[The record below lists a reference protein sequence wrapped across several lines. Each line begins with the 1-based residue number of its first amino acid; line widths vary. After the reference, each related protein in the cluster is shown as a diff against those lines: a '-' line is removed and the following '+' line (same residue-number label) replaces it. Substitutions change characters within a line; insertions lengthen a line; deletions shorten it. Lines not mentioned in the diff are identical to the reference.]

1 MKKRILSG
9 ILAFILFVQ
18 VFALNIS
25 YAKDNKHSSDNLVK
39 IGELSKNNYPKI
51 DSATLLRVAK
61 EERNKKKGKRMER
74 GATLFSAK
82 SPYINGQQ
90 PADPDKPKYWA
101 NVQGELTTRGIDGT
115 TFDWDKVLGKGQ
127 KVKLLFTQTN
137 GNVMTGVTYTL
148 LVDKGG
154 TYTWH
159 GSDGKPTYLPL
170 YDVNGNP
177 YTYNVQIERN
187 YSKDI
192 QLVIQESNGTPG
204 VSWKPE
210 GDKQVATIS
219 FLNIKIQ
226 QVASTKFVSE
236 WHTDVNE
243 ADRPQIEGYFKVD
256 DETDNKFNF
265 PKNDTTR
272 TVLRSSFL
280 ENFEEDEDNGP
291 WSFLSSELETTPKT
305 VEVKTDTQGLTF
317 KEKDG
322 VKTVKSGDHKFKYD
336 FKYDVING
344 GKLTMTEVIPVTFD
358 ANGGKFADFTAP
370 DTEKQIV
377 KEVDYDGTLTDKAEE
392 PKKERETFKGWG
404 IKDQTSGKLTPVK
417 DSDFLNIKE
426 AKTFYAIWDNN
437 DIVADQLEVKESFK
451 DGTVYVNDFIPTLDQ
466 LKGQVK
472 IKDANGDSQA
482 LETTDTFEILNDS
495 GDAITGD
502 ALKDYLYEKLREK
515 ANPKGEPT
523 RLETVRAKI
532 THKNGTTQTV
542 DIPIK
547 VIKNIYEAKTL
558 TEKPYYVPDDYVKV
572 TLDPTTK
579 AKDPQKTYY
588 YVNPK
593 AKVVIPGKDPKGTDG
608 NVFTKWLIDGTDTEY
623 KLAEKPRYKFSDE
636 TTIKA
641 QYDKEKQGIVKI
653 AYVDENKQP
662 IDPKYHVDGQKYPSE
677 KFGKLGASAEEGEF
691 VKQGPAFNGYI
702 GGDRAQLKSEKYKN
716 PAEYTVTYQYYKK
729 VTIKEPTNKNIYFPV
744 IFDANEGKFE
754 SDPKDKKTVYV
765 YFDGNN
771 ATVEKVT
778 FKEVKDEFDKAY
790 KNPTK
795 DGFDFKEWQNAK
807 TDGIKPADDYEI
819 QFKDW
824 DWDADPDNGYVPETF
839 YAHYGK
845 ASALVKYLELGGES
859 IADKYKIDGVD
870 YPTEKDGK
878 LDEAIRTDVYTKDTA
893 PKFIGYKFNRIEL
906 NPADG
911 KYSLDKKATIKIYYE
926 KLADVIPD
934 TTPEDDS
941 DKPEGYVTVKFLP
954 GDNGSLTGTTKFY
967 VNPKSGKKNSDLTE
981 PTIKANIGYKV
992 ADQKWDPKF
1001 DTETVIKEDKT
1012 YTAQYTDGTD
1022 VIPVPDPTNPPE
1034 KPEGYV
1040 TVKFDLDGKGTSTDT
1055 KEFYVNPNKE
1065 VEITAPT
1072 VTGINNYSQ
1081 KTGADAWSPTFAT
1094 KAKYAKDKTFVA
1106 QYTFGKDI
1114 IPQKPGEN
1122 KPVVPDNYV
1131 KVEFKKGDHG
1141 LISSEETTIYWVN
1154 PDKEVDLTDKAPKV
1168 VANAEYKHTGWDK
1181 VLKDTFK
1188 NTTVITAQYKK
1199 KVETTN
1205 PNDTENY
1212 VKVDF
1217 VAEKNGSIK
1226 AGETATYWVL
1236 KDETVE
1242 LKTPAVEAKANYAFK
1257 AWNPEVKTSYSQDIT
1272 HKAVFAYTGD
1282 NVVPQ
1287 KPGEDK
1293 PDVPDDFVKVIYNQ
1307 GTNGTIDANAT
1318 TTYWVNPKVKVT
1330 VTAPQ
1335 VNANDDYKHMAWTYG
1350 SKEETNLESV
1360 TDSFKAEE
1368 TTITAK
1374 YLKKVLEDEPKT
1386 DKDAYVKVTF
1396 KSETNGK
1403 LAGDNTEKSYWVLKD
1418 TPVSLTPPSVT
1429 ANNGYKFIKYD
1440 PEVQTSYNI
1449 DTTHKAQYKKI
1460 IETKDPKDKDYVKV
1474 SFDAAKQG
1482 TIKAGSNAEV
1492 WVLKDETIDPTAI
1505 TPELEVKEK
1514 YAFEKWD
1521 PAVQTSYSEDTKHTA
1536 SYTYN
1541 GDDVVPQKPG
1551 ENKPNVPDN
1560 FVKVTFVA
1568 GDHGSIANTE
1578 TNIFWVNPEKQVTLT
1593 APNLVANKG
1602 YKHMAWTYGSK
1613 EETNLLSVKDTFT
1626 EKETTITAKYLKKVL
1641 EDEPETDKDA
1651 YVKVTFKSE
1660 ANGKLAGDKTEK
1672 SYWVLKNTDVSING
1686 PNVSPNSGFSF
1697 TEWSPAIKTN
1707 YDADT
1712 THTAQ
1717 YKSKDKVLTQDP
1729 KDSDYIKVIFNAN
1742 GGKIGLDNSKD
1753 LWVLKGIATFAD
1765 AKAKVAD
1772 PTKVNSTFKGWQ
1784 DKVSE
1789 GNQVKDTKVLNTDG
1803 ETFYAAWTDKGKI
1816 IEDPSSDT
1824 PDPDYVR
1831 LTFDATADGKI
1842 GDTDKTSKVIDVLK
1856 GTPYT
1861 DKDLK
1866 DVIGKIKAVPNNA
1879 EKAFDKWTP
1888 AVPTTGFVDTA
1899 TFVAS
1904 YADYKNI
1911 IPYDPKDP
1919 MARPDGYVKVTFKAE
1934 NGLNL
1939 TEEKAYYVKKNAGI
1953 KLGNAELVK
1962 PAYEAQTGYKF
1973 DKWDKEDSLV
1983 IEATDIVVTAK
1994 ATKLDNVIPEKDE
2007 HGKQNEKPE
2016 GYITVTFSAEENGK
2030 LKGTSVY
2037 YVNPDKAVVLQDK
2050 APEVTPNT
2058 GFDFAGWDISI
2069 AKAIKYNDGDVI
2081 KARYNEKGDVIPQ
2094 EKTDGTDKPA
2104 GYLTVTFDKGDHGE
2118 LSGKTVYYV
2127 KPNKEVTVP
2136 APTVTP
2142 NTGFEFEKWD
2152 KELTQTFKED
2162 TTITAQYKKSTG
2174 TTPGDNPGGTTPGDK
2189 PGDKPGD
2196 NPGGTTPGDKPGD
2209 KPGDNP
2215 GGTTPG
2221 GTTPG
2226 TNPETPGENPETPGT
2241 VPENPGAIPGTKPG
2255 VVEKH
2260 GNRYVERVAGKN
2272 RVRTAI
2278 NTSNRFFK
2286 KSKYVIIA
2294 DSGNYPD
2301 ALTAT
2306 VLAHVLDCPIL
2317 LNNTRYLEDDVA
2329 REIVRLGAS
2338 EVIIVGGHKS
2348 ISENVKSQLA
2358 KYDQNKVQRIWGR
2371 DRYVTSSE
2379 LAYEIERLTGKV
2391 NKAIIAS
2398 GENFPDALATAPLG
2412 SKEIAPILLV
2422 TRNQMDKKVSKALK
2436 DLNIKRVYVAG
2447 GQNSVSK
2454 KLEAQLPQ
2462 VIRRFSGQDRYETA
2476 ILVASYTYPESKEV
2490 FVASGETFPDALV
2503 IGPVCARRKAPI
2515 LLSKSTP
2522 VKSTDDYIEK
2532 SKIEYLY
2539 IIGGTNTIHV
2549 DTAHKYAIED

>member
-1 MKKRILSG
+1 MKKRFLSG
-9 ILAFILFVQ
+9 LL
-18 VFALNIS
+18 VFALVLQALIPS
-25 YAKDNKHSSDNLVK
+25 IAYANKNNTEKKTSNNNLIT
-39 IGELSKNNYPKI
+39 IGKLSKKDYPEI
-51 DSATLLRVAK
+51 DPSTLLRVAK
-61 EERNKKKGKRMER
+61 KERNKLNGKAMEK
-74 GATLFSAK
+74 GATLFSAD

-101 NVQGELTTRGIDGT
+101 NVQGKLTTKGIDGT
-115 TFDWDKVLGKGQ
+115 TFDWEKVLGKGQ

-187 YSKDI
+187 YSKNV
-192 QLVIQESNGTPG
+192 QLIIQEFNGTP
-204 VSWKPE
+204 KAKFRQE

-219 FLNIKIQ
+219 FLDIGIQ

-236 WHTDVNE
+236 WHTGVNE

-256 DETDNKFNF
+256 DETDNNFNF

-291 WSFLSSELETTPKT
+291 WSFLSTELETTPKT

-317 KEKDG
+317 EGNNG
-322 VKTVKSGDHKFKYD
+322 VKTVKSGDHKFKYN
-336 FKYDVING
+336 FTYDVING
-344 GKLTMTEVIPVTFD
+344 GKLTMTEVIPVKFD
-358 ANGGKFADFTAP
+358 ANGGKFASIKEE
-370 DTEKQIV
+370 EKEQKIV
-377 KEVDYDGTLTDKAEE
+377 KEVNYGKDLEDKAEN
-392 PKKERETFKGWG
+392 PTKDRETFKGWG
-404 IKDQTSGKLTPVK
+404 TKDDKGKITPVK
-417 DSDFLNIKE
+417 DEVFKNIKE

-437 DIVADQLEVKESFK
+437 EIVADQLEVKESFK
-451 DGTVYVNDFIPTLDQ
+451 DGTGYVNDFIPTLET

-472 IKDANGDSQA
+472 IKDANGDPQA
-482 LETTDTFEILNDS
+482 LTKDDKFAIVDGSNEYTTD
-495 GDAITGD
+495 A
-502 ALKDYLYEKLREK
+502 AAKDYLYNLLKEEDTTEVSRDVKVK
-515 ANPKGEPT
+515 AKVT
-523 RLETVRAKI
+523 RDDGNIQEVY
-532 THKNGTTQTV
+532 
-542 DIPIK
+542 IPIK
-547 VIKNIYEAKTL
+547 VIKNIYEAKT
-558 TEKPYYVPDDYVKV
+558 EEGKPNYVPKDYVKV

-579 AKDPQKTYY
+579 AEKPQKYFY

-593 AKVVIPGKDPKGTDG
+593 AKVIIPGKDPKGTDG

-729 VTIKEPTNKNIYFPV
+729 VTTKEPTNKNIYFPV

-807 TDGIKPADDYEI
+807 TDGTKPADDYEI

-1257 AWNPEVKTSYSQDIT
+1257 AWNPEVKTSYSQDTT

-1386 DKDAYVKVTF
+1386 DKDAYVKVAF

-1403 LAGDNTEKSYWVLKD
+1403 LAEEKTEKYYWVLKD
-1418 TPVSLTPPSVT
+1418 TPVTLTEPKVT

-1492 WVLKDETIDPTAI
+1492 WVLKGETIDPAAI

-1521 PAVQTSYSEDTKHTA
+1521 PAVQTSYNIDTNHKA
-1536 SYTYN
+1536 IYKYN
-1541 GDDVVPQKPG
+1541 GEDVVPQEPG
-1551 ENKPNVPDN
+1551 KDKPNVPDN
-1560 FVKVTFVA
+1560 FIKVTFVA

-1578 TNIFWVNPEKQVTLT
+1578 TYIFWVNPEKKVTLN
-1593 APNLVANKG
+1593 APKVEANKG
-1602 YKHMAWTYGSK
+1602 YKHMAWTYGTK
-1613 EETNLLSVKDTFT
+1613 EESNLNSVTDTFT
-1626 EKETTITAKYLKKVL
+1626 AEKTTITAKYLEKVL
-1641 EDEPETDKDA
+1641 TEDPKDKEN
-1651 YVKVTFKSE
+1651 YVKVDFKADADDQSPARGSLE
-1660 ANGKLAGDKTEK
+1660 GTTT
-1672 SYWVLKNTDVSING
+1672 YWVLKNTDVSINE
-1686 PNVSPNSGFSF
+1686 PKVSPNSGFSF
-1697 TEWSPAIKTN
+1697 TEWSPAIKTKYN
-1707 YDADT
+1707 ADT

-1717 YKSKDKVLTQDP
+1717 YTSKDKVLTQDP

-1753 LWVLKGIATFAD
+1753 LWVLKDIATFAD
-1765 AKAKVAD
+1765 AKAKVAN
-1772 PTKVNSTFKGWQ
+1772 PTKANSTFKGWQ

-1803 ETFYAAWTDKGKI
+1803 ETFYAAWSDKGKI
-1816 IEDPSSDT
+1816 IEDPT
-1824 PDPDYVR
+1824 TPEPDPDYVR
-1831 LTFDATADGKI
+1831 LTFDATEEGKI
-1842 GDTDKTSKVIDVLK
+1842 GDTGNTSKVIDVLK

-1861 DKDLK
+1861 DTDLK

-1911 IPYDPKDP
+1911 IPYDPSVPDP
-1919 MARPDGYVKVTFKAE
+1919 MARPDGYVRVTFKAE
-1934 NGLNL
+1934 KGLKF
-1939 TEEKAYYVKKNAGI
+1939 TEQKAYYVKENAGI
-1953 KLGNAELVK
+1953 KLGDAGLVK
-1962 PAYEAQTGYKF
+1962 PKYDETIGYKF
-1973 DKWDKEDSLV
+1973 ENWDKQD
-1983 IEATDIVVTAK
+1983 TDEIKDKDIIVTAK
-1994 ATKLDNVIPEKDE
+1994 AKKLDNVIPEKDE
-2007 HGKQNEKPE
+2007 HGKQNEKPK

-2037 YVNPDKAVVLQDK
+2037 YVNPNEAVVLQDK
-2050 APEVTPNT
+2050 APEVIPNT

-2081 KARYNEKGDVIPQ
+2081 KAKYNEKGDVIPQ
-2094 EKTDGTDKPA
+2094 ENPDGSDKPA

-2142 NTGFEFEKWD
+2142 NAGFEFEKWD

-2174 TTPGDNPGGTTPGDK
+2174 TTPGTNPDQ

-2196 NPGGTTPGDKPGD
+2196 N
-2209 KPGDNP
+2209 
-2215 GGTTPG
+2215 PG

-2306 VLAHVLDCPIL
+2306 VLAHVLDAPIL

-2358 KYDQNKVQRIWGR
+2358 KFDQNKVQRIWGR

-2436 DLNIKRVYVAG
+2436 DLNINKVYVAG

-2522 VKSTDDYIEK
+2522 VKVTDDYIEK

>member
-1 MKKRILSG
+1 MKKRFLSG
-9 ILAFILFVQ
+9 LL
-18 VFALNIS
+18 VFALVLQALIPS
-25 YAKDNKHSSDNLVK
+25 IAYANKNNTEKKTSNNNLIT
-39 IGELSKNNYPKI
+39 IGKLSKKDYPEI
-51 DSATLLRVAK
+51 DPSTLLRVAK
-61 EERNKKKGKRMER
+61 KERNKLNGKAMEK
-74 GATLFSAK
+74 GATLFSAD

-101 NVQGELTTRGIDGT
+101 NVQGKLTTKGIDGT
-115 TFDWDKVLGKGQ
+115 TFDWEKVLGKGQ

-187 YSKDI
+187 YSKNV
-192 QLVIQESNGTPG
+192 QLIIQEFNGTP
-204 VSWKPE
+204 KAKFRQE

-219 FLNIKIQ
+219 FLDIGIQ

-236 WHTDVNE
+236 WHTGVNE

-256 DETDNKFNF
+256 DETDNNFNF

-291 WSFLSSELETTPKT
+291 WSFLSTELETTPKT

-317 KEKDG
+317 EGNNG
-322 VKTVKSGDHKFKYD
+322 VKTVKSGDHKFKYN
-336 FKYDVING
+336 FTYDVING

-358 ANGGKFADFTAP
+358 ANGGKFASI
-370 DTEKQIV
+370 TEPNAEQKIV

-392 PKKERETFKGWG
+392 PKKERETFKGWSLTKDG
-404 IKDQTSGKLTPVK
+404 KDPVNDKAFESIKQ
-417 DSDFLNIKE
+417 

-451 DGTVYVNDFIPTLDQ
+451 DGTGYVNDFIPTLET

-472 IKDANGDSQA
+472 IKDANGDPQA
-482 LETTDTFEILNDS
+482 LTKDDKFAIVDGSNEYTTD
-495 GDAITGD
+495 A
-502 ALKDYLYEKLREK
+502 AAKDYLYNLLKEEDTTEVSRDVKVK
-515 ANPKGEPT
+515 AKVT
-523 RLETVRAKI
+523 RDDGNIQEVY
-532 THKNGTTQTV
+532 
-542 DIPIK
+542 IPIK
-547 VIKNIYEAKTL
+547 VIKNIYEAKT
-558 TEKPYYVPDDYVKV
+558 EEGKPNYVPKDYVKV

-579 AKDPQKTYY
+579 AEKPQKYFY

-593 AKVVIPGKDPKGTDG
+593 AKVIIPGKDPKGTDG

-729 VTIKEPTNKNIYFPV
+729 VTTKEPTNKNIYFPV

-807 TDGIKPADDYEI
+807 TDGTKPADDYEI

-1257 AWNPEVKTSYSQDIT
+1257 AWNPEVKTSYSQDTT

-1386 DKDAYVKVTF
+1386 DKDAYVKVAF

-1403 LAGDNTEKSYWVLKD
+1403 LAEEKTEKYYWVLKD
-1418 TPVSLTPPSVT
+1418 TPVTLTEPKVT

-1492 WVLKDETIDPTAI
+1492 WVLKGETIDPAAI

-1521 PAVQTSYSEDTKHTA
+1521 PAVQTSYNIDTNHKA
-1536 SYTYN
+1536 IYKYN
-1541 GDDVVPQKPG
+1541 GEDVVPQEPG
-1551 ENKPNVPDN
+1551 KDKPNVPDN
-1560 FVKVTFVA
+1560 FIKVTFVA

-1578 TNIFWVNPEKQVTLT
+1578 TYIFWVNPEKKVTLN
-1593 APNLVANKG
+1593 APKVEANKG
-1602 YKHMAWTYGSK
+1602 YKHMAWTYGTK
-1613 EETNLLSVKDTFT
+1613 EESNLNSVADTFT
-1626 EKETTITAKYLKKVL
+1626 AEKTTITAKYLEKVL
-1641 EDEPETDKDA
+1641 TEDPKDKEN
-1651 YVKVTFKSE
+1651 YVKVDFKADADDQSPARGSLE
-1660 ANGKLAGDKTEK
+1660 GTTT
-1672 SYWVLKNTDVSING
+1672 YWVLKNTDVSINE
-1686 PNVSPNSGFSF
+1686 PKVSPNSGFSF
-1697 TEWSPAIKTN
+1697 TEWSPAIKTKYN
-1707 YDADT
+1707 ADT

-1717 YKSKDKVLTQDP
+1717 YTSKDKVLTQDP

-1753 LWVLKGIATFAD
+1753 LWVLKDIATFAD
-1765 AKAKVAD
+1765 AKAKVAN
-1772 PTKVNSTFKGWQ
+1772 PTKANSTFKGWQ

-1803 ETFYAAWTDKGKI
+1803 ETFYAAWSDKGKI
-1816 IEDPSSDT
+1816 IEDPT
-1824 PDPDYVR
+1824 TPEPDPDYVR
-1831 LTFDATADGKI
+1831 LTFDATEEGKI
-1842 GDTDKTSKVIDVLK
+1842 GDTGNTSKVIDVLK

-1861 DKDLK
+1861 DTDLK

-1911 IPYDPKDP
+1911 IPYDPSVPDP
-1919 MARPDGYVKVTFKAE
+1919 MARPDGYVRVTFKAE
-1934 NGLNL
+1934 KGLKF
-1939 TEEKAYYVKKNAGI
+1939 TEQKAYYVKENAGI
-1953 KLGNAELVK
+1953 KLGDAGLVK
-1962 PAYEAQTGYKF
+1962 PKYDETIGYKF
-1973 DKWDKEDSLV
+1973 ENWDKQD
-1983 IEATDIVVTAK
+1983 TDEIKDKDIIVTAK
-1994 ATKLDNVIPEKDE
+1994 AKKLDNVIPEKDE
-2007 HGKQNEKPE
+2007 HGKQNEKPK

-2037 YVNPDKAVVLQDK
+2037 YVNPNEAVVLQDK
-2050 APEVTPNT
+2050 APEVIPNT

-2081 KARYNEKGDVIPQ
+2081 KAKYNEKGDVIPQ
-2094 EKTDGTDKPA
+2094 ENPDGSDKPA

-2142 NTGFEFEKWD
+2142 NAGFEFEKWD

-2174 TTPGDNPGGTTPGDK
+2174 TTPGTNPDQPGDKPGGTTPGDK
-2189 PGDKPGD
+2189 PGD
-2196 NPGGTTPGDKPGD
+2196 N
-2209 KPGDNP
+2209 
-2215 GGTTPG
+2215 PG

-2306 VLAHVLDCPIL
+2306 VLAHVLDAPIL
-2317 LNNTRYLEDDVA
+2317 LNNTR
-2329 REIVRLGAS
+2329 
-2338 EVIIVGGHKS
+2338 
-2348 ISENVKSQLA
+2348 
-2358 KYDQNKVQRIWGR
+2358 
-2371 DRYVTSSE
+2371 
-2379 LAYEIERLTGKV
+2379 
-2391 NKAIIAS
+2391 
-2398 GENFPDALATAPLG
+2398 
-2412 SKEIAPILLV
+2412 
-2422 TRNQMDKKVSKALK
+2422 
-2436 DLNIKRVYVAG
+2436 
-2447 GQNSVSK
+2447 
-2454 KLEAQLPQ
+2454 
-2462 VIRRFSGQDRYETA
+2462 
-2476 ILVASYTYPESKEV
+2476 YPESKEV

-2522 VKSTDDYIEK
+2522 VKVTDDYIEK

>member
-18 VFALNIS
+18 VFAFNIS

-39 IGELSKNNYPKI
+39 IGELSKKNYPKI

-82 SPYINGQQ
+82 SPYIPGQQ

-101 NVQGELTTRGIDGT
+101 NVEGKLTTVGLDGG
-115 TFDWDKVLGKGQ
+115 TFDWNKVLGQGA

-148 LVDKGG
+148 LVDKDG
-154 TYTWH
+154 TYTWQ

-170 YDVNGNP
+170 YDVDGNP

-187 YSKDI
+187 YDKNI
-192 QLVIQESNGTPG
+192 QLIIQESNGTPK
-204 VSWKPE
+204 SKFRPE

-219 FLNIKIQ
+219 FLDIGIQ

-236 WHTDVNE
+236 WHTDLAE
-243 ADRPQIEGYFKVD
+243 TERPQIEGYFEADTDVD
-256 DETDNKFNF
+256 NDFNF

-280 ENFEEDEDNGP
+280 ENFEEDEENGP
-291 WSFLSSELETTPKT
+291 WSFISSELEKTPKK

-358 ANGGKFADFTAP
+358 ANGGKFANFTAP
-370 DTEKQIV
+370 DTETKIV
-377 KEVDYDGTLTDKAEE
+377 KEVDYDGTLTERAEA
-392 PKKERETFKGWG
+392 PKKLGKAFKGWAT
-404 IKDQTSGKLTPVK
+404 DEDGKIPAAETEYKNLK
-417 DSDFLNIKE
+417 A
-426 AKTFYAIWDNN
+426 AKTFYAIWSDEDIQVEELKTTESLGKFSKKGPSFTNDFVPTFEDLKAQVKVKNPDGEFVDLPKDVTFTILDDNGTEY
-437 DIVADQLEVKESFK
+437 DKDSVDLKKFIYEKVKENKVDEVSRTE
-451 DGTVYVNDFIPTLDQ
+451 TV
-466 LKGQVK
+466 KAK
-472 IKDANGDSQA
+472 IKYDE
-482 LETTDTFEILNDS
+482 ETE
-495 GDAITGD
+495 
-502 ALKDYLYEKLREK
+502 REV
-515 ANPKGEPT
+515 E
-523 RLETVRAKI
+523 
-532 THKNGTTQTV
+532 
-542 DIPIK
+542 IPIT
-547 VIKNIYEAKTL
+547 VLKNIYKGTDQGNRH
-558 TEKPYYVPDDYVKV
+558 PYIPADYVKV
-572 TLDPTTK
+572 TIDPTDK
-579 AKDPQKTYY
+579 AQNPDKTYY
-588 YVNPK
+588 YVNPN
-593 AKVVIPGKDPKGTDG
+593 AKVVVPRKADPVGTGD
-608 NVFTKWLIDGTDTEY
+608 N
-623 KLAEKPRYKFSDE
+623 KFSKW
-636 TTIKA
+636 TIKA
-641 QYDKEKQGIVKI
+641 DSDTVESDYTFGNRQTYDKDHTITAQYGNGTIKI
-653 AYVDENKQP
+653 IYVDQYGNEIGAEYK
-662 IDPKYHVDGQKYPSE
+662 ITGQDYPSE
-677 KFGKLGASAEEGEF
+677 KSGGLGKDAIDKDFETP
-691 VKQGPAFNGYI
+691 GPKFKGYI
-702 GGDRAQLKSEKYKN
+702 FDTRDAIKGKHYNDPSDPDKLD
-716 PAEYTVTYQYYKK
+716 TVTYKYYKK
-729 VTIKEPTNKNIYFPV
+729 ITTKEPTNKNVYFPV
-744 IFDANEGKFE
+744 IFDANTGEFG
-754 SDPKDKKTVYV
+754 SDPKKEKTVYV
-765 YFDGNN
+765 YFDPSTEK
-771 ATVEKVT
+771 TVGKVT
-778 FKEVKDEFDKAY
+778 FKEVKDEFEKAY
-790 KNPTK
+790 SNPTK
-795 DGFDFKEWQNAK
+795 DGFDFKEWQDKAAEGTK
-807 TDGIKPADDYEI
+807 VADDYEI
-819 QFKDW
+819 QFKGW
-824 DWDADPDNGYVPETF
+824 NWDADPDNGYVPETF
-839 YAHYGK
+839 YAHYEQ
-845 ASALVKYLELGGES
+845 ASALVKYLDLDGKP
-859 IADKYKIDGVD
+859 IADEFKIDTEK
-870 YPTEKDGK
+870 YPTKKEGK
-878 LDEAIRTDVYTKDTA
+878 AGQEIDKNVFTAETA
-893 PKFIGYKFNRIEL
+893 PKFTGYKFNRIEL
-906 NPADG
+906 NPANG

-1081 KTGADAWSPTFAT
+1081 KTGADAWSPTFIT

-1217 VAEKNGSIK
+1217 KAETHGNIK

-1257 AWNPEVKTSYSQDIT
+1257 AWNPEVKTSYSQDTT

-1307 GTNGTIDANAT
+1307 GTNGMIDANAT

-1505 TPELEVKEK
+1505 TPELEVKGK
-1514 YAFEKWD
+1514 YAFEKWN
-1521 PAVQTSYSEDTKHTA
+1521 PTVQTSYNIDTNHKA
-1536 SYTYN
+1536 IYKYN

-1551 ENKPNVPDN
+1551 EDKPNVPDN

-1578 TNIFWVNPEKQVTLT
+1578 TNIFWVNPAKEVTVT
-1593 APNLVANKG
+1593 APTVTANDD
-1602 YKHMAWTYGSK
+1602 YKHVAWTYEGK
-1613 EETNLLSVKDTFT
+1613 EKTTLKSVTDTFT
-1626 EKETTITAKYLKKVL
+1626 AEKTTIIAKYLKKVL
-1641 EDEPETDKDA
+1641 EEEPKTDKNA

-1660 ANGKLAGDKTEK
+1660 ANGKLAGDNTEK

-1686 PNVSPNSGFSF
+1686 PKVSPNSGYSF

-1707 YDADT
+1707 YNADT

-1717 YKSKDKVLTQDP
+1717 YTSKDKVLTQDP

-1753 LWVLKGIATFAD
+1753 LWVLKDIATFAD
-1765 AKAKVAD
+1765 AKTKVAN
-1772 PTKVNSTFKGWQ
+1772 PTKANSTFNGWQ

-1816 IEDPSSDT
+1816 IEDPTSET

-1831 LTFDATADGKI
+1831 LTFDATAEGKI
-1842 GDTDKTSKVIDVLK
+1842 GDTEKTSKVIDVLK

-1934 NGLNL
+1934 EGLKL
-1939 TEEKAYYVKKNAGI
+1939 TEQKAYYVKKNAGI
-1953 KLGNAELVK
+1953 KLGDAGLVK
-1962 PAYEAQTGYKF
+1962 PAYKEETGYKF
-1973 DKWDKEDSLV
+1973 DKWDKDDSLV
-1983 IEATDIVVTAK
+1983 IEAADIVVTAK

-2030 LKGTSVY
+2030 LKGNSVY
-2037 YVNPDKAVVLQDK
+2037 YVNPNEAVVLQDK

-2081 KARYNEKGDVIPQ
+2081 KAKYNEKGDVIPQ
-2094 EKTDGTDKPA
+2094 ENPDGSDKPA

-2142 NTGFEFEKWD
+2142 NAGFEFEKWD

-2174 TTPGDNPGGTTPGDK
+2174 TTPGTNPDQ
-2189 PGDKPGD
+2189 
-2196 NPGGTTPGDKPGD
+2196 PGD

-2226 TNPETPGENPETPGT
+2226 DQPGTKPGENPDKPGQ
-2241 VPENPGAIPGTKPG
+2241 VPENPGAIPGTNPG
-2255 VVEKH
+2255 EIEKH

-2272 RVRTAI
+2272 RVHTAI

-2306 VLAHVLDCPIL
+2306 VLAHVLDAPIL

-2358 KYDQNKVQRIWGR
+2358 KFDANKVQRIWGR

-2539 IIGGTNTIHV
+2539 IIGGTNTIYAE
-2549 DTAHKYAIED
+2549 TAHKYAIED

>member
-1 MKKRILSG
+1 MKKRFLSG
-9 ILAFILFVQ
+9 LL
-18 VFALNIS
+18 VFALVLQALIPS
-25 YAKDNKHSSDNLVK
+25 IAYANKNNTEKKTSNNNLIT
-39 IGELSKNNYPKI
+39 IGKLSKKDYPEI
-51 DSATLLRVAK
+51 DPSTLLRVAK
-61 EERNKKKGKRMER
+61 KERNKLNGKAMEK
-74 GATLFSAK
+74 GATLFSAD

-101 NVQGELTTRGIDGT
+101 NVQGKLTTKGIDGT
-115 TFDWDKVLGKGQ
+115 TFDWEKVLGKGQ

-187 YSKDI
+187 YSKNV
-192 QLVIQESNGTPG
+192 QLIIQEFNGTP
-204 VSWKPE
+204 KAKFRQE

-219 FLNIKIQ
+219 FLDIGIQ

-236 WHTDVNE
+236 WHTGVNE

-305 VEVKTDTQGLTF
+305 VKVKTDTQGLTF
-317 KEKDG
+317 EENNG

-336 FKYDVING
+336 FSYDVING
-344 GKLTMTEVIPVTFD
+344 GKLTMTEVIPVKFD
-358 ANGGKFADFTAP
+358 ANGGKFASIKEE
-370 DTEKQIV
+370 EKEQKIV
-377 KEVDYDGTLTDKAEE
+377 KEVNYGKDLEDKAEN
-392 PKKERETFKGWG
+392 PTKDRETFKGWG
-404 IKDQTSGKLTPVK
+404 TKDDKGKITPVK
-417 DSDFLNIKE
+417 DEVFKNIKE

-437 DIVADQLEVKESFK
+437 EIVADQLEVKESFK
-451 DGTVYVNDFIPTLDQ
+451 DGTGYVNDFIPTLET

-472 IKDANGDSQA
+472 IKDANGDPQA
-482 LETTDTFEILNDS
+482 LTKDDKFAIVDGSNEYTTD
-495 GDAITGD
+495 A
-502 ALKDYLYEKLREK
+502 AAKDYLYNLLKEEDTTEVSRDVKVK
-515 ANPKGEPT
+515 AKVT
-523 RLETVRAKI
+523 RDDGNIQEVY
-532 THKNGTTQTV
+532 
-542 DIPIK
+542 IPIK
-547 VIKNIYEAKTL
+547 VIKNIYEAKT
-558 TEKPYYVPDDYVKV
+558 EEGKPNYVPKDYVKV

-579 AKDPQKTYY
+579 AEKPQKYFY

-593 AKVVIPGKDPKGTDG
+593 AKVIIPGKDPKGTDG

-729 VTIKEPTNKNIYFPV
+729 VTTKEPTNKNIYFQV

-807 TDGIKPADDYEI
+807 TDGTKPADDYEI

-1094 KAKYAKDKTFVA
+1094 KAKYAKDKTFVV

-1257 AWNPEVKTSYSQDIT
+1257 AWNPEVKTSYSQDTT

-1386 DKDAYVKVTF
+1386 DKDAYVKVAF

-1403 LAGDNTEKSYWVLKD
+1403 LAEEKTEKYYWVLKD
-1418 TPVSLTPPSVT
+1418 TPVTLTEPKVT

-1492 WVLKDETIDPTAI
+1492 WVLKGETIDPAAI

-1521 PAVQTSYSEDTKHTA
+1521 PAVQTSYNIDTNHKA
-1536 SYTYN
+1536 IYKYN
-1541 GDDVVPQKPG
+1541 GEDVVPQEPG
-1551 ENKPNVPDN
+1551 KDKPNVPDN
-1560 FVKVTFVA
+1560 FIKVTFVA

-1578 TNIFWVNPEKQVTLT
+1578 TYIFWVNPEKKVTLN
-1593 APNLVANKG
+1593 APKVEANKG
-1602 YKHMAWTYGSK
+1602 YKHMAWTYGTK
-1613 EETNLLSVKDTFT
+1613 EESNLNSVTDTFT
-1626 EKETTITAKYLKKVL
+1626 AEKTTITAKYLEKVL
-1641 EDEPETDKDA
+1641 TEDPKDKEN
-1651 YVKVTFKSE
+1651 YVKVDFKADADDQSPARGSLE
-1660 ANGKLAGDKTEK
+1660 GTTT
-1672 SYWVLKNTDVSING
+1672 YWVLKNTDVSINE
-1686 PNVSPNSGFSF
+1686 PKVSPNSGFSF
-1697 TEWSPAIKTN
+1697 TEWSPAIKTKYN
-1707 YDADT
+1707 ADT

-1717 YKSKDKVLTQDP
+1717 YTSKDKVLTQDP

-1753 LWVLKGIATFAD
+1753 LWVLKDIATFAD
-1765 AKAKVAD
+1765 AKAKVAN
-1772 PTKVNSTFKGWQ
+1772 PTKANSTFKGWQ

-1803 ETFYAAWTDKGKI
+1803 ETFYAAWSDKGKI
-1816 IEDPSSDT
+1816 IEDPT
-1824 PDPDYVR
+1824 TPEPDPDYVR
-1831 LTFDATADGKI
+1831 LTFDATEEGKI
-1842 GDTDKTSKVIDVLK
+1842 GDTGNTSKVIDVLK

-1861 DKDLK
+1861 DTDLK

-1911 IPYDPKDP
+1911 IPYDPSVPDP
-1919 MARPDGYVKVTFKAE
+1919 MARPDGYVRVTFKAE
-1934 NGLNL
+1934 KGLKF
-1939 TEEKAYYVKKNAGI
+1939 TEQKAYYVKENAGI
-1953 KLGNAELVK
+1953 KLGDAGLVK
-1962 PAYEAQTGYKF
+1962 PKYDETIGYKF
-1973 DKWDKEDSLV
+1973 ENWDKQD
-1983 IEATDIVVTAK
+1983 TDEIKDKDIIVTAK
-1994 ATKLDNVIPEKDE
+1994 AKKLDNVIPEKDE
-2007 HGKQNEKPE
+2007 HGKQNEKPK

-2037 YVNPDKAVVLQDK
+2037 YVNPNEAVVLQDK
-2050 APEVTPNT
+2050 APEVIPNT

-2081 KARYNEKGDVIPQ
+2081 KAKYNEKGDVIPQ
-2094 EKTDGTDKPA
+2094 ENPDGSDKPA

-2142 NTGFEFEKWD
+2142 NAGFEFEKWD

-2174 TTPGDNPGGTTPGDK
+2174 TTPGTNPDQ

-2196 NPGGTTPGDKPGD
+2196 N
-2209 KPGDNP
+2209 
-2215 GGTTPG
+2215 PG

-2241 VPENPGAIPGTKPG
+2241 VPENPGAIPGTTPG
-2255 VVEKH
+2255 EIEKH
-2260 GNRYVERVAGKN
+2260 GNRYVERVAGKD
-2272 RVRTAI
+2272 RVHTAI
-2278 NTSNRFFK
+2278 NTSKRFFN

-2306 VLAHVLDCPIL
+2306 VLAHVLDAPIL

-2358 KYDQNKVQRIWGR
+2358 KYDANKVQRIWGR

-2436 DLNIKRVYVAG
+2436 DLNINKVYVAG

-2539 IIGGTNTIHV
+2539 IIGGVNTIHV
-2549 DTAHKYAIED
+2549 DTVHKYAIED